1 MGTTNVSTAAVSPF
15 EKLRL
20 FTQKY
25 KKWLLLAL
33 FVVVA
38 IIPLV
43 YDDVY
48 YKNIMVKILMYVI
61 IASSLNMINGYSGQF
76 NLGQAGFLCIGAYT
90 ASLLAT
96 RLGWNFL
103 VTMPLAGI
111 VTMIFGYLVSKP
123 TLRLSGIYL
132 SIVTLGFSEIVR
144 LVVYN
149 WTDFTGGPL
158 GVKGIP
164 APEFFGISFKETDAF
179 YYLVLVL
186 VVITLFVMHRVL
198 NSRVGRAWMSIREDQ
213 LAASSLGVE
222 LRKYKSQNFMFG
234 AFFAGI
240 GGCLFAYFYRYIDA
254 NMFLLDEGFN
264 VISMVV
270 IGGQGTLVGPVLG
283 AVIVNTL
290 TEALRSLDQFR
301 MVIYAALII
310 FMMWWRPQGLAGASN
325 SILAGGKLRR
335 KGKAADEEESD
346 EEGGSIT

>member
-1 MGTTNVSTAAVSPF
+1 
-15 EKLRL
+15 
-20 FTQKY
+20 
-25 KKWLLLAL
+25 
-33 FVVVA
+33 
-38 IIPLV
+38 
-43 YDDVY
+43 
-48 YKNIMVKILMYVI
+48 
-61 IASSLNMINGYSGQF
+61 
-76 NLGQAGFLCIGAYT
+76 
-90 ASLLAT
+90 
-96 RLGWNFL
+96 
-103 VTMPLAGI
+103 
-111 VTMIFGYLVSKP
+111 MIFGYLVSKP

-213 LAASSLGVE
+213 LAASSLVRGAAQIQVAE
-222 LRKYKSQNFMFG
+222 LYVRRLLCRHRRMPVRP
-234 AFFAGI
+234 
-240 GGCLFAYFYRYIDA
+240 YFYRYIDA

-310 FMMWWRPQGLAGASN
+310 FMIVVAAAGSGRCVQLDPRRRQAAPQGQ
-325 SILAGGKLRR
+325 GGGRR
-335 KGKAADEEESD
+335 GKR
-346 EEGGSIT
+346 